1 MSFIYLASQSP
12 RRQELLQQIGVEFK
26 LLVPDEHEDAESLEI
41 VLPEEKALTYVQRV
55 TLAKLEAARIR
66 LKRRGYPQAPILC
79 ADTTVAI
86 HIDGH
91 DVILGKPADNADAKR
106 ILQLLSGQKHYVYTA
121 VAIWHKEAHHLM
133 ISSSSVTFK
142 PLSDVEIDSYI
153 ASGEPQ
159 GKAGAYGIQGIAA
172 CFISHI
178 EGSYSG
184 IMGLPLFETAQL
196 LSRANIPYVFNP
208 LRLSS

>member
-12 RRQELLQQIGVEFK
+12 RRQELLQQIGVKFK
-26 LLVPDEHEDAESLEI
+26 LLVADQQEDAESLEI
-41 VLPEEKALTYVQRV
+41 SLPDEKALTYVQRV

-66 LKRRGYPQAPILC
+66 LKHRNNPQAPILC

-86 HIDGH
+86 HVDGN

-106 ILQLLSGQKHYVYTA
+106 ILQLLSGQRHYVHTA
-121 VAIWHKEAHHLM
+121 VAIWHKETHHLV
-133 ISSSSVTFK
+133 ISTSSVSFK
-142 PLSDVEIDSYI
+142 PLSNVEIDCYI

-196 LSRANIPYVFNP
+196 LSQADIPYVLNP